1 MRWFCII
8 ESNKFIGGYYF
19 MKKSRPVVNISLK
32 TLMSFIGI
40 TILSMGAT
48 FLRGGGVG
56 MDPFT
61 ALNMGISN
69 HLHIGLGIFQLAF
82 NFVIF
87 LFILWLDR
95 KKIGIGTFLNM
106 VLVGFE
112 IQGFDILYK
121 QWFGSR
127 SGFFVIA
134 ADLIIGLL
142 LFTLGASLYM
152 GPNLGVAPYDAIA
165 PIITSKTNLPYRWVR
180 VAQDVLF
187 MVCGWLVGGPVGI
200 ATIIVAF
207 FTGPLISWWDS
218 HVSKPLVSTIDE
230 ATSPERRLNVVTS
243 LLKHLGTRTLNTI
256 RNTYDATEQIQRNAV
271 TYSTSD
277 LKTQL
282 KIVRRNMTNSKQM
295 YDSFV
300 EQEKLIE
307 AEINK
312 RVENAKSK
320 NE

>member
-1 MRWFCII
+1 
-8 ESNKFIGGYYF
+8 

-271 TYSTSD
+271 SYSTSD

-312 RVENAKSK
+312 RVKNAKSK

>member
-1 MRWFCII
+1 
-8 ESNKFIGGYYF
+8 

-312 RVENAKSK
+312 RVKNAKSK

>member
-1 MRWFCII
+1 
-8 ESNKFIGGYYF
+8 

>member
-1 MRWFCII
+1 
-8 ESNKFIGGYYF
+8 
-19 MKKSRPVVNISLK
+19 MKKSRPVVNVSLK

-40 TILSMGAT
+40 AILSMGAT

-69 HLHIGLGIFQLAF
+69 HLHIGLGIFQLSF

-112 IQGFDILYK
+112 IQWFDILYK

-127 SGFFVIA
+127 TGFFVIA

-165 PIITSKTNLPYRWVR
+165 PIISSRTKLPYRWVR

-218 HVSKPLVSTIDE
+218 HVSKPLVATIDE

-256 RNTYDATEQIQRNAV
+256 RNTYDATEQIQRDAAS
-271 TYSTSD
+271 YSTSD

-282 KIVRRNMTNSKQM
+282 KIVRRNMANSKQM

-300 EQEKLIE
+300 EQEKIIE
-307 AEINK
+307 NEINK
-312 RVENAKSK
+312 RVENAKHK
-320 NE
+320 NDISNVNK

>member
-1 MRWFCII
+1 
-8 ESNKFIGGYYF
+8 
-19 MKKSRPVVNISLK
+19 MKKSRPVVNVSLK

-40 TILSMGAT
+40 AILSMGAT

-69 HLHIGLGIFQLAF
+69 HLHIGLGIFQLSF

-112 IQGFDILYK
+112 IQWFDILYK

-127 SGFFVIA
+127 TGFFVIA

-165 PIITSKTNLPYRWVR
+165 PIISSRTKLPYRWVR

-218 HVSKPLVSTIDE
+218 HVSKPLVATIDE
-230 ATSPERRLNVVTS
+230 ATSPERHLNVVTS
-243 LLKHLGTRTLNTI
+243 LLKHLCTRTLNTI
-256 RNTYDATEQIQRNAV
+256 RNTYDATEQIQRDAAS
-271 TYSTSD
+271 YSTSD

-282 KIVRRNMTNSKQM
+282 KIVRRNMANSKQM

-300 EQEKLIE
+300 EQEKIIE
-307 AEINK
+307 NEINK
-312 RVENAKSK
+312 RVENAKHK
-320 NE
+320 NNLPNINNK